1 MISRQ
6 WFLTVN
12 YNNSILVVLMVVDI
26 WQQKQQTCWGEEK
39 KQMIAIYIYI
49 YPLHEIHL
57 VETINDVVFCR
68 VI

>member
-26 WQQKQQTCWGEEK
+26 WQQKQQTCWGGEK

-49 YPLHEIHL
+49 YTLCMKFI
-57 VETINDVVFCR
+57 
-68 VI
+68 